1 MNDITYY
8 NCYNDELQHHGVK
21 GMKWGVRRYQNA
33 DGSLTPAG
41 EKRAKK
47 ADQAVRRIE
56 ATRKANKVYYKE
68 AQRQAKDRFAS
79 PNKAKKLAKA
89 KANNKAVY
97 DSSETINNY
106 LIAKQKARKDVNY
119 KNSSEYMRAKKAYG
133 KEMTQRF
140 VYGDYGSQRIN
151 TLKNLGKTEKQA
163 KTRVATEIAL
173 ATVGAYAISALAAY
187 AANRN

>member
-1 MNDITYY
+1 MDNIQYY

-89 KANNKAVY
+89 KASNKAVY

-140 VYGDYGSQRIN
+140 VYGDFGSQRIN

-163 KTRVATEIAL
+163 KTRVTTEIAL
-173 ATVGAYAISALAAY
+173 ATVGAYAISALVAY
-187 AANRN
+187 ASNRN